1 MNTQHTQ
8 GRLHVAGQDKVQI
21 RSEKHQVAKAWSF
34 AGKTGQ
40 ENARRLVA
48 CWNAC
53 EGLHTE
59 SLERNKPL
67 GDQLVDAIN
76 QRDEVLAALE
86 ALEALTKRLALA
98 LECVVLNPDRWWDQV
113 HESLQAYRDL
123 MDAWYPQ
130 EHVSPLGKD

>member
-21 RSEKHQVAKAWSF
+21 RSDEHQIAKAWSF

-40 ENARRLVA
+40 ENARRLAA

-76 QRDEVLAALE
+76 QRDELLE
-86 ALEALTKRLALA
+86 ALKEAINLIETL
-98 LECVVLNPDRWWDQV
+98 
-113 HESLQAYRDL
+113 
-123 MDAWYPQ
+123 
-130 EHVSPLGKD
+130 SPIEGQTVRKARAAIAKAEAP